1 MLSTATGRIGP
12 ILHAVA
18 FAACVSAGVALRTA
32 AAETVAAPAYRP
44 LAYPA
49 PVPGSYELPPL
60 GAAADGAVLDHEGQ
74 SARLYD
80 ARDPDAVTIL
90 SFIYTSCRE
99 SNGCPMASFV
109 IGRVARSVAADKIL
123 SKRTRFVTL
132 SFDPVRDT
140 PEKMTRYAE
149 RLRPPAGVSWR
160 FLTTTGPEMLD
171 PILEAYGQAVNH
183 DRDSNGVLTGT
194 LSHVLRVY
202 LVDAQRRIR
211 NIYSSSF
218 LHADTVLADLETVLL
233 EESPQREQD
242 ATRQTAGDS
251 AAATTV
257 PRPASA
263 LVDRATAKTTGLPPL
278 PKLSEDPLTEPR
290 VALGRLLFFDRRLS
304 RNGTLSCAMCHV
316 PEQGFTSNELATA
329 AGIEGRSVRRNAPS
343 LYNVAYRQMLF
354 HDGREN
360 ALEQQVWGPLLADN
374 EMGNPSVGFVI
385 ERIRQIPG
393 YVKLFEEAFTGKGP
407 SMETVGAALAA
418 YERTL
423 ISGNSPFDRW
433 RYKGETDA
441 ISESAQ
447 RGFRLFA
454 GEAGCTACHTV
465 GEQTAMFSDGSL
477 HNTGVGY
484 RQSMER
490 PPARQTLEL
499 YSGVAL
505 EVDTT
510 TLGSAAEAPPS
521 DLGRYE
527 ITGDPAD
534 RWKYRTPGLRN
545 VELTAPYMHDGSIA
559 SLEDVVRFYNA
570 GGVPHDLLAPAM
582 RPLSLDDT
590 EVLDLVAFLE
600 SLTGEDVGAL
610 IVDATAAPVGD
621 PG

>member
-1 MLSTATGRIGP
+1 MC
-12 ILHAVA
+12 
-18 FAACVSAGVALRTA
+18 FCVGGTLRSA

-49 PVPGSYELPPL
+49 PAPGSYELPPL
-60 GAAADGAVLDHEGQ
+60 GAAADGAVIDRDGR
-74 SARLYD
+74 STRLFEEVGAD
-80 ARDPDAVTIL
+80 GITIL

-109 IGRVARSVAADKIL
+109 LGRVARSVAEDETL
-123 SKRTRFVTL
+123 RTRTRFVTL

-140 PEKMTRYAE
+140 PEKMARYAE
-149 RLRPPAGVSWR
+149 RLRPPESVSWR
-160 FLTTTGPEMLD
+160 FLTTTGPDALD

-183 DRDSNGVLTGT
+183 DRDANGARTGT

-202 LVDAQRRIR
+202 LVDSRRRIR

-233 EESPQREQD
+233 EESSQR
-242 ATRQTAGDS
+242 AAGAALKTS
-251 AAATTV
+251 AANAKADAAF
-257 PRPASA
+257 RQASA
-263 LVDRATAKTTGLPPL
+263 LIDRATAKTPGLPLL
-278 PKLSEDPLTEPR
+278 PRLNEDPLTESR

-329 AGIEGRSVRRNAPS
+329 VGIEGRSVRRNAPS
-343 LYNVAYRQMLF
+343 LYNVAYRPRLF

-360 ALEQQVWGPLLADN
+360 SLAQQVWGPLLADN

-385 ERIRQIPG
+385 ERIREIPG
-393 YVKLFEEAFTGKGP
+393 YVKLFAEAFPGKGP

-433 RYKGETDA
+433 RYNGETDA
-441 ISESAQ
+441 ISVSAQ

-465 GEQTAMFSDGSL
+465 GEQAAMFSDGSL

-490 PPARQTLEL
+490 PPARQILEL
-499 YSGVAL
+499 DSGVAL

-545 VELTAPYMHDGSIA
+545 IELTAPYMHDGSLA

-570 GGVPHDLLAPAM
+570 GGVAHGLLDPAM
-582 RPLSLDDT
+582 RPLNLDDT

-600 SLTGEDVGAL
+600 SLTGEDVEAL
-610 IVDATAAPVGD
+610 LADATAAPVGD